1 VTHYFLRTLTE
12 DPMLKT
18 ALFVLSIIN
27 TACGLFLA
35 GAYFFANSDGAIPFI
50 ALATGI
56 ALIIQGGYTV
66 LFAGGGLDAWGEM
79 ATQLFVSG
87 ETASILAGGLAA
99 LQGVLYNL
107 HPRNGDYELLP
118 MSLGIFMVAQAV
130 VGLLYASSVSSA
142 KRAGAI
148 H

>member
-1 VTHYFLRTLTE
+1 
-12 DPMLKT
+12 MLKT

-27 TACGLFLA
+27 AAFGLFLT
-35 GAYFFANSDGAIPFI
+35 GAYFFANPDGGIPFI

-66 LFAGGGLDAWGEM
+66 LYAGGGLEAWHEM

-107 HPRNGDYELLP
+107 HPRNGDYELAP
-118 MSLGIFMVAQAV
+118 MTLGILMAVQAI
-130 VGLLYASSVSSA
+130 VGLIYASSISSA
-142 KRAGAI
+142 KRVPSA
-148 H
+148 